1 MPVQFNVAV
10 VDVMLV
16 AEILS
21 GGKHDAKV
29 PTNCI
34 CGSFDCLE
42 VAVGG
47 SAGSGFV
54 VSFLYKIPEFS
65 VEVYIKKVGADDHPG
80 VFSSTAT
87 TILSPVYSKGSE
99 NVISNHSLATA
110 VIVPLK
116 TSVNSDTGIQSVVE
130 SKEDLVVFPI

>member
-1 MPVQFNVAV
+1 MPVQFNVSV

-21 GGKHDAKV
+21 GGKHEAKV
-29 PTNCI
+29 PTNCNR
-34 CGSFDCLE
+34 GKTATLAK
-42 VAVGG
+42 AVGG

-54 VSFLYKIPEFS
+54 ESFLYKIPEFS
-65 VEVYIKKVGADDHPG
+65 VDVYIKKVGADNHPG

-110 VIVPLK
+110 V
-116 TSVNSDTGIQSVVE
+116 
-130 SKEDLVVFPI
+130 